1 MMFELWYRDVNLN
14 GQTFVSEFE
23 ANSRE
28 EAFERWVNFRDFSEI
43 IGRPVLLI
51 ELKEIVTKENNN

>member
-1 MMFELWYRDVNLN
+1 MVFELWYREIKRDSHP
-14 GQTFVSEFE
+14 TMSEFE
-23 ANSRE
+23 ASSRE

-51 ELKEIVTKENNN
+51 ELKEIRNWKE

>member
-1 MMFELWYRDVNLN
+1 MMFELWYEDIKLN
-14 GQTFVSEFE
+14 SQTFVSKFE
-23 ANSRE
+23 ADSRE

-51 ELKEIVTKENNN
+51 ELKEIIENKT